1 MISLKRMVT
10 KVQTPIE
17 EYLHTTFEPDRE
29 YLDGEVVE
37 RNVGNDS
44 HSEAQWRL
52 CLAFGKLSELH
63 LVHGRPELRVRV
75 TESHYRIVDLAVYV
89 GEKPSEM
96 VPSTPPLVAIEILS
110 PDDPMSATLKKLEEY
125 CRWGVARVWL
135 VDPQRRTLHSL
146 TDHTL
151 NEVASFV
158 LPELEFEIRAADIF

>member
-1 MISLKRMVT
+1 MAT

-52 CLAFGKLSELH
+52 CLAFGKLSEKH
-63 LVHGRPELRVRV
+63 PVHGRPELRVRV
-75 TESHYRIVDLAVYV
+75 DESRYRIIDLAVYA

-96 VPSTPPLVAIEILS
+96 VPSKPPLVAIEILS
-110 PDDPMSATLKKLEEY
+110 PDDPMSETLKKLEEY
-125 CRWGVARVWL
+125 RRWGVAHVWL
-135 VDPQRRTLHSL
+135 VDPQRRALHSL
-146 TDHTL
+146 TEHTL
-151 NEVASFV
+151 NEVAGFV
-158 LPELEFEIRAADIF
+158 LREFEFEIAAADIF